1 MIMIMMTVTAMMVM
15 GENLKF
21 LYFIIFQTLFGVGVV
36 GWPNGITIDFQ
47 EERIFFADAK
57 LDYIASADLD
67 GSNMRKIISNSV
79 CILLQKI
86 LVC

>member
-1 MIMIMMTVTAMMVM
+1 M
-15 GENLKF
+15 
-21 LYFIIFQTLFGVGVV
+21 

-67 GSNMRKIISNSV
+67 GRNMRKIISNSV
-79 CILLQKI
+79 SIFFQK
-86 LVC
+86 L